1 MDDLCFIW
9 ISSDECDF
17 GYNELISMCLILL
30 HNKNENIM
38 IKNMGST
45 DKYIRLILAAV
56 IAVLYFSN
64 VLTGTLAIV
73 ALLFALILV
82 ATSFLNFCP
91 LYLPFG
97 ISTARK
103 KD

>member
-1 MDDLCFIW
+1 
-9 ISSDECDF
+9 
-17 GYNELISMCLILL
+17 
-30 HNKNENIM
+30 M